1 MLFSHGR
8 DHMVVGF
15 IQLPRKL
22 ICDDQQHHLSLNEQ
36 PPLTSPIGLAVV
48 PVKMSVSTF
57 MTIAILYVFVDIQLY
72 QYCVGGGCSFSDKWC
87 C

>member
-1 MLFSHGR
+1 VGQLW
-8 DHMVVGF
+8 VVNWINTMYQRHLYIGMK
-15 IQLPRKL
+15 RKL

-57 MTIAILYVFVDIQLY
+57 MTIAILYVFFDIQLY
-72 QYCVGGGCSFSDKWC
+72 QYCVVLMVFI
-87 C
+87 